1 MCLGSAEADVVAEWD
16 RTDVTCICTSTVF
29 QNEALACV
37 QSTCDAADEATAL
50 ADFQEVCAGGGYQ
63 ESCAR
68 DEW

>member
-1 MCLGSAEADVVAEWD
+1 MCLDSAEADVVAEWD

-50 ADFQEVCAGGGYQ
+50 ADFQEVCAGG
-63 ESCAR
+63 E
-68 DEW
+68 